1 MSKVIDNIK
10 YKDFNLKFYPHPI
23 TGDIGYVV
31 NDKAITQSIKNLVLN
46 GRYESFYQPEKSG
59 RVYHSLF
66 ENFDP
71 IVLKALEE
79 DIRRVI
85 TNYESRAVVETVT
98 INQYPEQYQLKE
110 NIKYNDVGKQSSQG
124 LDQNRLD
131 IRIVYRPI
139 NSTSPVELKFYI
151 EKVR

>member
-1 MSKVIDNIK
+1 MTKVIENIK

-23 TGDIGYVV
+23 TGDIGYVT
-31 NDKAITQSIKNLVLN
+31 NDKAIGQAIKNLVLN
-46 GRYESFYQPEKSG
+46 GRYDSFYQTEKSG

-71 IVLKALEE
+71 IVLRALED

-85 TNYESRAVVETVT
+85 NNYEPRAVLDSVT
-98 INQYPEQYQLKE
+98 INQFSEQYEQKE
-110 NIKYNDVGKQSSQG
+110 NIRYESVDKQASRG
-124 LDQNRLD
+124 IDQNRLD

-139 NSTSPVELKFYI
+139 NSTEVVELKFYV